1 MAAKKKSPTPAR
13 SRKAGR
19 PQAASKPS
27 PPTPPRSRKAGRPP
41 VASASSPQAQR
52 RRKTATAAVSKGTTL
67 LQNDEGSR
75 AAWSG
80 AKPMWNKR

>member
-19 PQAASKPS
+19 P
-27 PPTPPRSRKAGRPP
+27 PTE
-41 VASASSPQAQR
+41 SASSPQARR

-67 LQNDEGSR
+67 LQSDKGSR

-80 AKPMWNKR
+80 AKPVWKKR

>member
-13 SRKAGR
+13 SK
-19 PQAASKPS
+19 
-27 PPTPPRSRKAGRPP
+27 KAGRPP
-41 VASASSPQAQR
+41 RESASAPQTRR

-67 LQNDEGSR
+67 FQNDEGSR

-80 AKPMWNKR
+80 SRPAWKKQ